1 MKRARANAAKTL
13 GFDGTLCNVWDSA
26 SYCASSD
33 CSTMAISGGFPPLS
47 AAESLSA
54 VAAYPMPSQSPPLTR
69 LFAIDGCGTALALSD
84 TRRPTHMVYGREK
97 AWGESDRKRRLG
109 YQLFGELHVPG
120 RLRSWHVMK
129 ELRRRGLWNETPR
142 ALLDAGGGEG
152 AFAYHVAR
160 RFPSWQVAVADNEPK
175 TIERAHRIKRG
186 LRLDNLEV
194 REVDLLYPGDEA
206 AWDIVVCA
214 DVLEHIESHDV
225 VVKHLA
231 HALRPGGIL
240 IVTSPSV
247 PQPRHLPMV
256 AWRERRIG
264 FHPSDYGHVRDG
276 YSAQDLRLLLEN
288 AGLDVDAI
296 KFTFGRPGTL
306 MFDLFFATG
315 DNRPNPLVYAALLPM
330 YLGLAK
336 LDVSQEHAHGAAI
349 LGIGR
354 KP

>member
-1 MKRARANAAKTL
+1 M
-13 GFDGTLCNVWDSA
+13 
-26 SYCASSD
+26 
-33 CSTMAISGGFPPLS
+33 
-47 AAESLSA
+47 
-54 VAAYPMPSQSPPLTR
+54 
-69 LFAIDGCGTALALSD
+69 
-84 TRRPTHMVYGREK
+84 
-97 AWGESDRKRRLG
+97 
-109 YQLFGELHVPG
+109 
-120 RLRSWHVMK
+120 
-129 ELRRRGLWNETPR
+129 
-142 ALLDAGGGEG
+142 
-152 AFAYHVAR
+152 
-160 RFPSWQVAVADNEPK
+160 
-175 TIERAHRIKRG
+175 
-186 LRLDNLEV
+186 

>member
-1 MKRARANAAKTL
+1 
-13 GFDGTLCNVWDSA
+13 
-26 SYCASSD
+26 
-33 CSTMAISGGFPPLS
+33 
-47 AAESLSA
+47 
-54 VAAYPMPSQSPPLTR
+54 
-69 LFAIDGCGTALALSD
+69 
-84 TRRPTHMVYGREK
+84 MVHGREQ
-97 AWGESDRKRRLG
+97 AGGASDLKRRLG

-129 ELRRRGLWNETPR
+129 ELRRRGLWDSTPR

-160 RFPSWQVAVADNEPK
+160 RFPSWQVAVADNEPA
-175 TIERAHRIKRG
+175 TIERAWHIKHG

-194 REVDLLYPGDEA
+194 REVDLLYPGDES
-206 AWDIVVCA
+206 AWDIIVCA

-240 IVTSPSV
+240 IVNSPSV

-276 YSAQDLRLLLEN
+276 YSAEDLRLLLEN
-288 AGLDVDAI
+288 AGLEVDTI
-296 KFTFGRPGTL
+296 KFTFGRPDTL
-306 MFDLFFATG
+306 MFNPFLATAA
-315 DNRPNPLVYAALLPM
+315 NAPNPLVYARLLP
-330 YLGLAK
+330 LNIGSASWDTT
-336 LDVSQEHAHGAAI
+336 LD
-349 LGIGR
+349 
-354 KP
+354 P

>member
-1 MKRARANAAKTL
+1 
-13 GFDGTLCNVWDSA
+13 
-26 SYCASSD
+26 
-33 CSTMAISGGFPPLS
+33 
-47 AAESLSA
+47 
-54 VAAYPMPSQSPPLTR
+54 
-69 LFAIDGCGTALALSD
+69 
-84 TRRPTHMVYGREK
+84 MVYGREK

-175 TIERAHRIKRG
+175 TIERA
-186 LRLDNLEV
+186 
-194 REVDLLYPGDEA
+194 
-206 AWDIVVCA
+206 
-214 DVLEHIESHDV
+214 
-225 VVKHLA
+225 
-231 HALRPGGIL
+231 
-240 IVTSPSV
+240 
-247 PQPRHLPMV
+247 
-256 AWRERRIG
+256 RRIG

-276 YSAQDLRLLLEN
+276 YSADDLRLLFNN
-288 AGLDVDAI
+288 AGLDVDTI

-330 YLGLAK
+330 YLALAK